1 MLETIISWILQVIG
15 EGFEAIINI
24 FLSSIRVDLGYLADI
39 FPMLVTGY
47 KIFQAIGVGLTV
59 AIASWQAFKFFGG
72 QLSDTRDTPVQV
84 LLRAAISGSLIF
96 LGGNV
101 VELCVDVSRMAF
113 TTMEVPDAIGFSIT
127 DFQKS
132 LIGSDATNTIGIAI
146 GPATLLVLT
155 LIVILLIGWNVVKL
169 IVEVCERYLLIGV
182 LAYAAPLMY
191 PFLASKSTSDVFKR
205 FVSMFLGQCALI
217 TISAWFLKLALSGFS
232 VMVSDSSPGLFYKFI
247 LTLALCKIAQR
258 ADTYMQQLGIGV
270 ATTGGNLLDEAIGMV
285 AVLSNARGRAGAA
298 GGGLAAEGGS
308 RTAVLGAGADGNLSR
323 MGGLFGG
330 LSNAVQHGVRDY
342 KAGADIS
349 EIGRSVVKGFGVGS
363 GIDIGK
369 KGESVVNAIRS
380 GKVEGMTKTSEDA
393 IKSAVLGFMG
403 SGAVTNRINTARNAR
418 AAAMEAAK
426 NQAAGAVGKGAQGGF
441 AQTAHGPL
449 GNAENP
455 IHPQGGTK
463 HGVNTMAEAGEAV
476 RNEYKEWRDQ
486 NPGASRA
493 EFMDSNFANLGAG
506 KFGYDDNNNF
516 ELDAQAQKSGLNI
529 RENPNG
535 ASFVDGTDDRV
546 AAFISN
552 NYGFENA
559 QNETANAMLTNT
571 VKESSPA
578 VSEAALFNP
587 DNELSGNDA
596 LGNALIEKTFGNASE
611 ITGFKDAQFTNIHK
625 SAGSSVVH
633 ADFFNPE
640 SKRTQHFE
648 LHQRESIDSGAAGIP
663 KERLGAGI
671 MGNLYPVEAR
681 GSGQKIYI
689 KRSLVDISEHRM
701 EDPNRVKAS
710 RPRVATRN
718 VGSSRPGAPRKKK

>member
-24 FLSSIRVDLGYLADI
+24 FLSSVRVDLGYLADI

-47 KIFQAIGVGLTV
+47 KIFQAIGIGLTV

-72 QLSDTRDTPVQV
+72 QLSDTHDTPIQV
-84 LLRAAISGSLIF
+84 LLRAAISGGLIF
-96 LGGNV
+96 LGGNII
-101 VELCVDVSRMAF
+101 ELCVDVSRMAF
-113 TTMEVPDAIGFSIT
+113 TTMAVPDAIGFSIT

-132 LIGSDATNTIGIAI
+132 LIGSETTNIIGVAI

-155 LIVILLIGWNVVKL
+155 LIIILLIGWNVVKL

-217 TISAWFLKLALSGFS
+217 TISAWFLKLVLSGFS
-232 VMVSDSSPGLFYKFI
+232 TVVSDNSPGLFYKFI

-270 ATTGGNLLDEAIGMV
+270 ATTGGNLLDEAIGMIAMLSSGRGKSGV
-285 AVLSNARGRAGAA
+285 AGN
-298 GGGLAAEGGS
+298 GLAAEGGS

-330 LSNAVQHGVRDY
+330 LSNAVQHGVQEY

-349 EIGRSVVKGFGVGS
+349 EIGRNVVKNFGVGS
-363 GIDIGK
+363 GIDTGK
-369 KGESVVNAIRS
+369 KGESAVNAIRS
-380 GKVEGMTKTSEDA
+380 GKVVGMTKASEDA
-393 IKSAVLGFMG
+393 IKSAAIGFMG
-403 SGAVTNRINTARNAR
+403 SGAVTSRINTARNAR
-418 AAAMEAAK
+418 AVAMEAAK
-426 NQAAGAVGKGAQGGF
+426 NQAAVRKGAQGGF
-441 AQTAHGPL
+441 AQTAYGPL

-463 HGVNTMAEAGEAV
+463 HGVNTMAEAGSAV
-476 RNEYKEWRDQ
+476 RDEYKEWRDQ
-486 NPGASRA
+486 NPGASRT

-640 SKRTQHFE
+640 SKKIQHFE
-648 LHQRESIDSGAAGIP
+648 LHQRESIDSGAGGTS
-663 KERLGAGI
+663 KERFKAGFT
-671 MGNLYPVEAR
+671 GNLYPVEAK

-689 KRSLVDISEHRM
+689 KRSLVDVSEHRM
-701 EDPNRVKAS
+701 DDPNKVRAS
-710 RPRVATRN
+710 RPKSVTQN
-718 VGSSRPGAPRKKK
+718 IGSNRPGTSKKK